1 MHSLWKQALKIE
13 RLTSQHELLRIHLI
27 LSQFRLESLAM
38 RWGHG
43 SLKLSEILF
52 PNTLHIDCPI
62 FRHRV
67 AILMIQP
74 NLTALF
80 SVPDQ
85 HAKESPA
92 GSGEYEVSVAGLGLS
107 DSAATYV
114 SRGLACAPQV
124 FSNLPSFYPHRMS
137 TALSFLTQTIS
148 RPFSNI
154 PWGN

>member
-1 MHSLWKQALKIE
+1 MHLLFAAEVTWRQKTALYGSHLLPSRE
-13 RLTSQHELLRIHLI
+13 RRELTSRKRKSGLHSKIQVEKETHVLTAPEHAAPYTGSMHFSTVDGPWELMEQSYCL
-27 LSQFRLESLAM
+27 
-38 RWGHG
+38 
-43 SLKLSEILF
+43 
-52 PNTLHIDCPI
+52 
-62 FRHRV
+62 RHRV

-114 SRGLACAPQV
+114 SVTGTGLCTT
-124 FSNLPSFYPHRMS
+124 S
-137 TALSFLTQTIS
+137 I
-148 RPFSNI
+148 
-154 PWGN
+154 